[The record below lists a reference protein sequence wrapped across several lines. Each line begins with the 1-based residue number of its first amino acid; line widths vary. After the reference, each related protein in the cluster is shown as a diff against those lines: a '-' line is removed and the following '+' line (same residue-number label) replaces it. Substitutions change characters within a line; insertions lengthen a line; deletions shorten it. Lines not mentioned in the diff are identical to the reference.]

1 MAKYYEMPKELVQ
14 SYHSN
19 QKKHCD
25 MRNINPLKAVMV
37 IVSNHTLSELL
48 QLFPGYDTLVT

>member
-1 MAKYYEMPKELVQ
+1 MPKELVQ

-37 IVSNHTLSELL
+37 IVSNYTLSELL